1 MENSR
6 AHAPGATGTP
16 LMHPRQLEIY
26 RVIQLIV
33 IIIVRI
39 NRPISL
45 MFLITIVLYWQCFL
59 AGVCRCASVRVCSKF
74 LPYIPVVFSNV
85 YRPLRLA
92 YFSTFD
98 SILFS
103 VLATQHV
110 VDTNFH
116 PFHLLLLLIYKY
128 SLYSLQL
135 CIYVYNVRHHIP
147 RCQTSSARYEKY
159 ISTISAYLHLW
170 K

>member
-1 MENSR
+1 
-6 AHAPGATGTP
+6 
-16 LMHPRQLEIY
+16 MHPRQLEIY

-45 MFLITIVLYWQCFL
+45 TFLITIVLYWQCFL
-59 AGVCRCASVRVCSKF
+59 AGVCRCASVRVCPKF

-92 YFSTFD
+92 YIIFFFFLFSTFD
-98 SILFS
+98 SISISFS

-147 RCQTSSARYEKY
+147 RCQTSFARYEKY
-159 ISTISAYLHLW
+159 ISTISAYLHL
-170 K
+170 